1 VAGWGEIEAAAPAL
15 GRAVRERMGA
25 HRHAT
30 LATLRADGSPRISGI
45 ETDFREGEL
54 WLGMMTG
61 SRKALD
67 LLRDPRMALH
77 SGTEDPEPSPAAG
90 SVIDATIAGR
100 AVEVAD
106 PEVPATFATEPG
118 QRFHLFR
125 IDVAEALLIAIGDP
139 PDHLLIDVWREGRGV
154 RRLRRA

>member
-1 VAGWGEIEAAAPAL
+1 VAAWNEIEAAAPEL
-15 GRAVRERMGA
+15 GEAVRERMRL

-45 ETDFREGEL
+45 ETDFRDGEL

-67 LLRDPRMALH
+67 LRRDPRMALH

-90 SVIDATIAGR
+90 TLIDATIAGR
-100 AVEVAD
+100 AVEVTD
-106 PEVPATFATEPG
+106 PEVLAAAGAQPDQT
-118 QRFHLFR
+118 FHLFR

-139 PDHLLIDVWREGRGV
+139 PDHLLIEVWREGRGV
-154 RRLRRA
+154 RRLRRK

>member
-1 VAGWGEIEAAAPAL
+1 MAAWSEVEAAAPAL
-15 GRAVRERMGA
+15 GRAVRERMGL

-45 ETDFREGEL
+45 ETDFRDGEL
-54 WLGMMTG
+54 WLGMMPG

-67 LLRDPRMALH
+67 LRRDPRMALH
-77 SGTEDPEPSPAAG
+77 SGTEDPDPAPAAG
-90 SVIDATIAGR
+90 TVIDATIAGR

-106 PEVPATFATEPG
+106 PEPPAPDGAAAGP
-118 QRFHLFR
+118 RPHLFR
-125 IDVAEALLIAIGDP
+125 IEVAEALLITIGDP

-154 RRLRRA
+154 RRLRRT